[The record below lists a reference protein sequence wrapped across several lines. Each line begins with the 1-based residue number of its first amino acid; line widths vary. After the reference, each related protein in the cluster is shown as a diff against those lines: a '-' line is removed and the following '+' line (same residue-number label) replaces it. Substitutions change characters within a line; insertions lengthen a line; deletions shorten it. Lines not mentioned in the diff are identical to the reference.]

1 MKILRPF
8 LLLVLLAGIP
18 FAAQATEGWQSL
30 FDGKSLSGWQANEN
44 PDTWR
49 VEDGALV
56 SRGKRSHLF
65 YTGPVAGAKFKNF
78 EFSAEVLTEGS
89 SNSGIYIHTKWQD
102 EGWPAAG
109 YECQVINASPIVP
122 AGKYTERKLTGSI
135 YAVRNT
141 WRAPVPSERWFEYR
155 IIVRGKTIQTYV
167 NGELVCQ
174 YTEGTQHW
182 RADSKPGRWLSRG
195 TFALQGHDPESVV
208 HFRNLRVRV
217 LPDTERSLTQ
227 PMADLELD
235 ELIGFFSDKNFAL
248 IDFGI
253 DPANP
258 ALRAAQRHSAR
269 RLGYNLGYEWAPGS
283 FDLNNLPDNV
293 MLFTDAD
300 MPPKAADLKKAKKDG
315 KLIAFS
321 SGGDTWLSPY
331 RIKAR
336 LKAMKAAGLGWADL
350 WVPGGG
356 GILKVE

>member
-1 MKILRPF
+1 MKYPRT
-8 LLLVLLAGIP
+8 LLLLTFWATIP
-18 FAAQATEGWQSL
+18 VSAQSAEGWQSL

-44 PDTWR
+44 PETWR

-65 YTGPVAGAKFKNF
+65 YTGHVAGANFKNF
-78 EFSAEVLTEGS
+78 EFSAEVMTEGS

-122 AGKYTERKLTGSI
+122 AGKYTERKMTGSI

-167 NGELVCQ
+167 NGELICQ
-174 YTEGTQHW
+174 YTESSEHW
-182 RADSKPGRWLSRG
+182 RADNKPGRWLSRG

-208 HFRNLRVRV
+208 HFRNLRVRL
-217 LPDTERSLTQ
+217 LPDTERSLTR

-258 ALRAAQRHSAR
+258 ALRAAQRTSAR
-269 RLGYNLGYEWAPGS
+269 RMGYNLGYEWAPRS
-283 FDLNNLPDNV
+283 FDLANLPDNV
-293 MLFTDAD
+293 LLFTDANA
-300 MPPKAADLKKAKKDG
+300 PPQVADLKQAKANG

-321 SGGDTWLSPY
+321 SGGDAWLNPH

-336 LKAMKAAGLGWADL
+336 LQAMKAAGLAWNDL
-350 WVPGGG
+350 WVPSGAA
-356 GILKVE
+356 LPK